1 MGFNKKYVDELV
13 INKLILNPELVG
25 LYLHT
30 DSLIFYNGE
39 NKKKFEKITNEYLE
53 RHLISKT

>member
-13 INKLILNPELVG
+13 INKLILNPELVE

-30 DSLIFYNGE
+30 DLSIFDNGE
-39 NKKKFEKITNEYLE
+39 NKKKFEEITNEYFKRKSVE
-53 RHLISKT
+53 